1 MVFCYGDSLSSVIKI
16 KLHMLSVML
25 YDDTLLSSFVQSW
38 VIKSNQWT
46 PFIFVGVEIIPFHIW
61 GRCGGDCI
69 VVLTSNPTHGQV
81 YSIQHYVIK
90 SVSDLQTVNGFSG
103 TLISSTNTTG
113 PHDITEILL
122 KMAFNNIT
130 HITLNSLLQ
139 IKYIYY
145 QSW

>member
-25 YDDTLLSSFVQSW
+25 YDDTLSSFVQSW

-103 TLISSTNTTG
+103 TLISATNTTG

>member
-46 PFIFVGVEIIPFHIW
+46 PFRFVGVEIIPFHIW